1 MKNNRIL
8 LAVLL
13 LCLSLSLGA
22 CSAVPQE
29 AKTDEPVLENQTL
42 SLENPTGTHVFGMY
56 ATGYSTINSLL
67 DEAVL
72 IVRGTPVSVTLE
84 SPFAI
89 CYEIAVEEA
98 VPAAPKTI
106 YLRQLKDSSQ
116 LSIGEEAVLVL
127 HSDQPEGYYQ
137 IPGGSNGLFR
147 TDPQNGGM
155 RGELLDSLL
164 AQSPSA
170 QSAAALTPAEVFTLL
185 KALY

>member
-29 AKTDEPVLENQTL
+29 AKTDEPVL
-42 SLENPTGTHVFGMY
+42 LENPTGTHVFGMY